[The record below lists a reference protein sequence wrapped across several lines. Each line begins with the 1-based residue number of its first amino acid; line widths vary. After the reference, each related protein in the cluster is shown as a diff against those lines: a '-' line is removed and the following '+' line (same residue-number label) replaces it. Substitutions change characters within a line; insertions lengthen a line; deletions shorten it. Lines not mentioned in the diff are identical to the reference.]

1 MSGAQQKTEQPTPR
15 RLQEARRRGQVARSK
30 DLSAALILLAGVLA
44 VYLLS
49 PLALDKISRHMAW
62 YFSSC
67 LNWQLPDSS
76 RPYVI
81 IRYILDE
88 GLLWLPLFLVLVLA
102 ALAANVAQFG
112 FLSAPGVLVPK
123 LERLHPLEGMKKIFS
138 LRSLLEL
145 VKSILKIVLV
155 GLVTWQVALHFVP
168 GLLNLYFRPA
178 AGELRALLDVLI
190 AVGAAGG
197 AAFLLLGAADYF
209 YQRYD
214 YFKSL
219 RMTKQEVRDEYKQTE
234 GDPLVKGWL
243 KRRQREI
250 AMNRIRSEVPRATVV
265 VTNPVHYAVALR
277 YRDGVDRAPVVVAK
291 GAGDLAVQVK
301 QIAARHRVPVI
312 EDPPLARQL
321 YRQVEVGREI
331 PVELYRAVAEVL
343 ALVYRLKRRN

>member
-123 LERLHPLEGMKKIFS
+123 LERLHPLEGLKKIFS

-168 GLLNLYFRPA
+168 TLLNLYFRPA

-197 AAFLLLGAADYF
+197 ATFLLLGVGDYF

-277 YRDGVDRAPVVVAK
+277 YRDGADRAPVVVAK

-343 ALVYRLKRRN
+343 ALVYRLKRRY

>member
-62 YFSSC
+62 YFSNC

-76 RPYVI
+76 RPYVLFG
-81 IRYILDE
+81 YIWDE
-88 GLLWLPLFLVLVLA
+88 GLLWMPLFLVLVLA
-102 ALAANVAQFG
+102 AVAANVAQFG
-112 FLSAPGVLVPK
+112 FLSAPGVMVPK
-123 LERLHPLEGMKKIFS
+123 LERLNPLEGLKKIFS

-145 VKSILKIVLV
+145 VKSILKIALV
-155 GLVTWQVALHFVP
+155 GLVTWQVAIHFVP
-168 GLLNLYFRPA
+168 SLLNLYFRPA
-178 AGELRALLDVLI
+178 AGELRVLLDVLI

-197 AAFLLLGAADYF
+197 ATFLLLGAADYF

-214 YFKSL
+214 YYKSL

-277 YRDGVDRAPVVVAK
+277 YQEGVDRAPVVVAK
-291 GAGDLAVQVK
+291 GAGDLAMQIK
-301 QIAARHRVPVI
+301 QIAGQHQVPVV

-343 ALVYRLKRRN
+343 ALVYRLKRNR